1 VFKEV
6 SNGVHY
12 ELQVKEKVGRD
23 VKSPYLYISQLKI
36 KAMNKKLLAFRLT
49 MITFILL
56 NFLVSFKLETIAECL
71 IMFFTFLL
79 ALGYI
84 AAEVISKE
92 KVGSLED

>member
-1 VFKEV
+1 M
-6 SNGVHY
+6 
-12 ELQVKEKVGRD
+12 LKEKVGRD
-23 VKSPYLYISQLKI
+23 LKSPYLYISQLKI

-56 NFLVSFKLETIAECL
+56 NFLVSFKLETIAECV

-84 AAEVISKE
+84 AAEVITKD
-92 KVGSLED
+92 KVASLED